1 MASELMNY
9 KAWRTLWLSVRTLA
23 LREEW
28 GGGAVWGG
36 GGNEKV
42 VDSKDCR
49 PQ

>member
-1 MASELMNY
+1 MNY

-28 GGGAVWGG
+28 GGAVWGG